1 MVRFKK
7 LLVYFFCP
15 FLFIACKN
23 GAGAN
28 AASVES
34 SYKNLRTVDFKKLQP
49 LLSKEDGQIHVV
61 NFWATWC
68 RPCVEE
74 LPYFEKLNE
83 EEAAKVTLV
92 SLDLPKLKQTHLVPF
107 LDKRQMLTPVVL
119 LDDPNTNA
127 WIPQVDKSWS
137 GAIPATL
144 VYKDGERVFYE
155 EPFKS
160 YDDLLNAVEKMKD

>member
-1 MVRFKK
+1 MIRFKK

-15 FLFIACKN
+15 FLLIACKN

-74 LPYFEKLNE
+74 LPYFEKLHE
-83 EEAAKVTLV
+83 EGVAKVLLV

-144 VYKDGERVFYE
+144 IYKDNERVFYE
-155 EPFKS
+155 EPFKT
-160 YDDLLNAVEKMKD
+160 YEDLLNAVQKLKD